1 LALRGTTRV
10 PGDKSI
16 SHRALILA
24 SLCEGSLDI
33 TGLGTGDDI
42 TSTERILGQLG
53 VPIMREGTSARIY
66 GVGLR
71 GMMAPT
77 DPLDCGNSGTTM
89 RLILGVLAG
98 QPFEATVIGDESLS
112 NRPMKRVLDPLKQ
125 MGLEVLES
133 KKGKAPIT
141 VKGSR
146 DLTGIAFKSPIP
158 SAQVKSAV
166 LLAGLWASGQT
177 TVEEPGLSRD
187 HTERMLG
194 YLGTP
199 PVDKPIHVPG
209 DLSSAA
215 FLLAGAL
222 MEPGSQLTIEG
233 VGINPTRTGFLDVIK
248 AMGGKIGR
256 ARKDIVNGEP
266 WTDLNARHQELRG
279 ARIEGD
285 LALRAID
292 ELPLIATLAA
302 RAHGPT
308 QIRDAKELRLKESD
322 RIARTAEMLRSFGVP
337 VDEHDDGLTIHGDPY
352 RPLDSGVVD
361 ARGDHRLAMCGALLA
376 RHAGSDARIEGAE
389 CVATSFPEFH
399 ELLDELSR

>member
-1 LALRGTTRV
+1 MALRGTTRV

-42 TSTERILGQLG
+42 SSTERILGQLG

-66 GVGLR
+66 GVGLE

-112 NRPMKRVLDPLKQ
+112 NRPMKRVLDPLKK
-125 MGLEVLES
+125 MGLEVLAN

-141 VKGSR
+141 VKGTR
-146 DLTGIAFKSPIP
+146 DLKGIAHKSPIA

-166 LLAGLWASGQT
+166 LLAGLWASGET
-177 TVEEPGLSRD
+177 TVDEPGLSRD
-187 HTERMLG
+187 HTERMLA

-199 PVDKPIHVPG
+199 LVDKPIHVPG

-215 FLLAGAL
+215 FLLAGAI

-322 RIARTAEMLRSFGVP
+322 RITRTAEMLRSFGVP

-352 RPLDSGVVD
+352 RPLDSGIVD

-376 RHAGSDARIEGAE
+376 RHAGSDTRIEGAE
-389 CVATSFPEFH
+389 SVATSFPEFH
-399 ELLDELSR
+399 QLLDELSR